1 MSEEN
6 EFRIVISALHTL
18 RVGRISAEYDLQ
30 KKIATVFDAAGI
42 EYDKEHNL
50 GHGNR
55 VDFLPATGI
64 AVVVKKGKPNRERLL
79 SQINRYAEFEEVQSI
94 IIVVE
99 TSLKDPINHSQNG
112 KQCKVVG
119 LLKQWG
125 IAL

>member
-1 MSEEN
+1 MAAELEK
-6 EFRIVISALHTL
+6 VISALHTL
-18 RVGRISAEYDLQ
+18 RVGRISEEYDLQ

-42 EYDKEHNL
+42 GYDKEHNL

-55 VDFLPATGI
+55 VDFLTATGI
-64 AVVVKKGKPNRERLL
+64 AVEVKKGKPNRERLL

-99 TSLKDPINHSQNG
+99 TSLKDPINHSRNG
-112 KQCKVVG
+112 KPCKVIG